1 MKKPRRKARPLEIK
15 LAPSN
20 ENELLSEIIST
31 RKAYKTL
38 RYVVPD
44 SGQMAVLTQ
53 LTQRMV
59 LLGILDSS
67 QPGMAGKVLMEI
79 VLRKIVGID
88 EEVLKE
94 YKRIKSKK

>member
-1 MKKPRRKARPLEIK
+1 
-15 LAPSN
+15 
-20 ENELLSEIIST
+20 
-31 RKAYKTL
+31 
-38 RYVVPD
+38 
-44 SGQMAVLTQ
+44 
-53 LTQRMV
+53 
-59 LLGILDSS
+59 LDSS

>member
-1 MKKPRRKARPLEIK
+1 MKKARRRTPPLEIN
-15 LAPSN
+15 LNPSN
-20 ENELLSEIIST
+20 ENELLSEILST
-31 RKAYKTL
+31 KKAYKTL

-59 LLGILDSS
+59 LLGILDKS